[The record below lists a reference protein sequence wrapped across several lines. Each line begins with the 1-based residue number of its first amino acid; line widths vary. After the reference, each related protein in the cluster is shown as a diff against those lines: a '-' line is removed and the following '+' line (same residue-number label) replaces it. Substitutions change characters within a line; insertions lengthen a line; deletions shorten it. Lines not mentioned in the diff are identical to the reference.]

1 MGTVNQP
8 AGRGAFESSRLE
20 TPRGSGSTAP
30 EEEFSRPRA
39 PGPTEADGPRI
50 WGNGYLSPVY
60 RFDGSTSTLFFEQRA
75 FVTGDTTRQ
84 VPLESAVKLYSLFE
98 EVRQSA
104 PPVSASAP
112 ASAQASFA
120 AAGENVQATLP
131 PATGP
136 AGAPQENP
144 SQASIPAGEAGEPPV
159 RQNSGAAVGQLL
171 DIVA

>member
-1 MGTVNQP
+1 MGTVTQP

-20 TPRGSGSTAP
+20 MPRGSGSAAP

-104 PPVSASAP
+104 PPASASIP
-112 ASAQASFA
+112 ASPTT
-120 AAGENVQATLP
+120 AGENAQAARP
-131 PATGP
+131 PAAGP
-136 AGAPQENP
+136 ANAPQENP
-144 SQASIPAGEAGEPPV
+144 SQASVPAGETVEPPV

>member
-1 MGTVNQP
+1 MGTVTQP
-8 AGRGAFESSRLE
+8 AGRGALESSRLE
-20 TPRGSGSTAP
+20 MPRGSGGGAP
-30 EEEFSRPRA
+30 EEEFSRPRV

-104 PPVSASAP
+104 PPASP
-112 ASAQASFA
+112 TP
-120 AAGENVQATLP
+120 AGENAQSDLP

-136 AGAPQENP
+136 VNPPQENP
-144 SQASIPAGEAGEPPV
+144 SQANIPAGEAVESAP